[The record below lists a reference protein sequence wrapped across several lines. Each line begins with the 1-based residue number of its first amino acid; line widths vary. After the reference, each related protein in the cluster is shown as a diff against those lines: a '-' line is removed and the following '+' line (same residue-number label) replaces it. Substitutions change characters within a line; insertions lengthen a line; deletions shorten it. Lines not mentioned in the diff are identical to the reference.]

1 MVYHKSKGV
10 IFEADKWVQ
19 CPLVEYFS
27 LVPFD
32 AAERKESSLF
42 IEQSNFKDIE
52 RGAR

>member
-32 AAERKESSLF
+32 AAERKDLF
-42 IEQSNFKDIE
+42 IGQSNFKDIE